1 MRQFSTPAI
10 DTLHPASRRGP
21 NLGGIG
27 YRSWLIL
34 ATLLLAAAIFG
45 GLVIAV
51 AQAQEADGAITGF
64 TLASDTPGIL
74 VVSWDTPS
82 PEPTDYRVDWAK
94 SGESYQSYKVEDGH
108 LYPAGSVATVTI
120 TGLEAG
126 AEYKVRLRARYH
138 DGEHAD
144 SPWSGPWAEARLT
157 VADNPPDVEV
167 RFQQATYSVDEGSA
181 VTVTVTLDADPER
194 TLSIPI
200 TATGQNGASSND
212 YSGVPGS
219 LTFESGATSEA
230 FTFRATDDGRRTT
243 DDGRRTTGRRTTAS
257 RCGSVSSRCPKPFRR
272 GSSARRRC
280 QSGTMTGSDAV

>member
-27 YRSWLIL
+27 YRSLLIL

-45 GLVIAV
+45 GLVIGV
-51 AQAQEADGAITGF
+51 AQAQDANGAITG
-64 TLASDTPGIL
+64 LALTSDTPGEL
-74 VVSWDTPS
+74 VVSWDMPS
-82 PEPTDYRVDWAK
+82 PAPSDYRVDWAE
-94 SGESYQSYKVEDGH
+94 SSESYQSYTVNEGH
-108 LYPAGSVATVTI
+108 VYPEGNLTTVTI

-126 AEYKVRLRARYH
+126 AEYKVRMRARYNQ
-138 DGEHAD
+138 GEHAN

-243 DDGRRTTGRRTTAS
+243 DDGEEDEGESVRIGFVALPEAVSAGIISQTT
-257 RCGSVSSRCPKPFRR
+257 VSIRDNF
-272 GSSARRRC
+272 
-280 QSGTMTGSDAV
+280 GSDAV